1 MLVRISDES
10 APSRRSFV
18 KRTAAVLAVGSVAAT
33 GTAAAAYE
41 NEVVVEAP
49 GSASGQ
55 FDIEVPDASAEYR
68 DKELLQRDHL
78 ERDNYNDTA
87 VAKGYVSSG
96 QDRILFDG
104 DPADVVER
112 DVPGSLEVTIR
123 SA

>member
-1 MLVRISDES
+1 M
-10 APSRRSFV
+10 
-18 KRTAAVLAVGSVAAT
+18 AAT

-49 GSASGQ
+49 GSATGK
-55 FDIEVPDASAEYR
+55 FDIEVPDANAEYR
-68 DKELLQRDHL
+68 DQEFYHRDKL